1 LHFKWNLK
9 WRRKRGA
16 DESEPDNPSSIF
28 ESLNDVIAGLNHQ
41 PTLPARGARLSSTL
55 LRQAARVLA
64 ASLLV
69 SLFVVCAAAQ
79 QPPPI
84 KRGAT
89 TPPDLPT
96 TRDADDPDQG
106 SHTEEMVKDAEIKRD
121 EALYKENV
129 GRAKET
135 AQLASEVRDAFHQQ
149 KTLGAVELKKLG
161 RIEKL
166 ARSIRNELGGG
177 DGDEGLKDPPVH
189 LDEALDRLTDISADL
204 CKRIEKTPRHVV
216 SAAAIATANQLIELT
231 KHIRTIGG

>member
-1 LHFKWNLK
+1 MSDN
-9 WRRKRGA
+9 
-16 DESEPDNPSSIF
+16 ESDTDNPSSIF
-28 ESLNDVIAGLNHQ
+28 WSLKDVIAEVTYQ
-41 PTLPARGARLSSTL
+41 PQQLSRGASRSSTL
-55 LRQAARVLA
+55 LRHAARILA
-64 ASLLV
+64 SSLFV
-69 SLFVVCAAAQ
+69 GMFVVCAAAQ

-84 KRGAT
+84 KRGTT

-96 TRDADDPDQG
+96 TRDGDDPDQ
-106 SHTEEMVKDAEIKRD
+106 SSRTEEMVKDAEIKRD

-135 AQLASEVRDAFHQQ
+135 AQLASEVRDAFRQQ
-149 KTLGAVELKKLG
+149 KSLGAVELKKLG

-177 DGDEGLKDPPVH
+177 DGDEGLKDPPAQ
-189 LDEALDRLTDISADL
+189 LDDALNRLTDMSADL

-216 SAAAIATANQLIELT
+216 SAAAIITANQLIELT